1 MDRRVRIIT
10 DAVYQGCGKK
20 NFSTRVTLLKLSKQ
34 FASGHRFNKARI
46 FAAIRTLPRRRTA
59 RLTVVRTICGR
70 PYRECSTVI
79 RKAGRNERSLGGG
92 TEPLPESKPRLWNKL
107 SLGGAK
113 SRGLSVGGRTRS
125 WSRFLLMC
133 ACVCVNLC
141 VCCGCKWASRFV
153 AGTKM
158 TVRRT
163 NSRKAGEKK
172 ERENTYLA
180 MMLVGVSLLC
190 ATRRLVCHRPKRKLL
205 RSRHRLP
212 SVTAWRGTEAV
223 HRTDI

>member
-1 MDRRVRIIT
+1 MEGANHHRHCLSGVRK
-10 DAVYQGCGKK
+10 KK

-46 FAAIRTLPRRRTA
+46 FTAIRSLPRRRTA
-59 RLTVVRTICGR
+59 RQTVVRTICGR

-79 RKAGRNERSLGGG
+79 RKAGRSERSLGGG

-113 SRGLSVGGRTRS
+113 SRGLSVGGKTRS

-158 TVRRT
+158 SVRRT

-172 ERENTYLA
+172 
-180 MMLVGVSLLC
+180 
-190 ATRRLVCHRPKRKLL
+190 KRK
-205 RSRHRLP
+205 RI
-212 SVTAWRGTEAV
+212 
-223 HRTDI
+223 RTMP